1 MNLSI
6 IKGNQDSIKDI
17 STRIITNISK
27 ISDSQQKEIYKLLEQ
42 IEDEFLPSINM
53 IYRVEQINKLK
64 LERKNRYG
72 ESKQD

>member
-17 STRIITNISK
+17 STRIITNICK